1 MEKNSDLIYN
11 ENISNQV
18 LYKNYTNFDSKEKK
32 FKSLSEKINELHNL
46 KINNPNRSTSLEY
59 NINKINSEIKNII
72 SNYKEKSNYLEKTLQ
87 SLIALNE
94 SRKQIQD
101 NNKKKY
107 EKEYEIII
115 FEIQNKIDEHKNYMI
130 ERINNEFKKIENK
143 LVQVIQNKKENNSQI
158 FQQLEKLKTIA
169 NNEIPKICSE
179 SNNLNYKNKNN
190 IEIMQTM
197 LYEEVNYA
205 KNVIIDNSQKIKENE
220 DNFRKEINSQM
231 KIFNK
236 NLDDV
241 KKSRKKYEEDIL
253 EHVSDFINKI
263 KDSVK

>member
-1 MEKNSDLIYN
+1 
-11 ENISNQV
+11 
-18 LYKNYTNFDSKEKK
+18 
-32 FKSLSEKINELHNL
+32 
-46 KINNPNRSTSLEY
+46 
-59 NINKINSEIKNII
+59 
-72 SNYKEKSNYLEKTLQ
+72 
-87 SLIALNE
+87 
-94 SRKQIQD
+94 
-101 NNKKKY
+101 
-107 EKEYEIII
+107 
-115 FEIQNKIDEHKNYMI
+115 MI

-197 LYEEVNYA
+197 LYEEVNYE